1 MPQQGENMSVETSGS
16 QPSSLSI
23 LSYTDALAA
32 RSQDFLLLLGRVL
45 LGWIFVQSGWR
56 KLMDIPAFVATMPRR
71 GLPDVLGWIAPPV
84 EFVGGLMILLGLGTR
99 YAALLILLFTII
111 ATFSS
116 HRYWDFADAAQ
127 RQQQH
132 TQFWKNVSMM
142 GGQVLLFIT
151 SAGRCSLDWLLAR
164 KRG

>member
-1 MPQQGENMSVETSGS
+1 MSVEKTAAQTSTFW
-16 QPSSLSI
+16 I
-23 LSYTDALAA
+23 LSRADGLAA
-32 RSQDFLLLLGRVL
+32 QSQDVLLLLGRVL

-71 GLPDVLGWIAPPV
+71 GLPDVLGYVAPPV
-84 EFVGGLMILLGLGTR
+84 EFVGGLFILFGVATR

-142 GGQVLLFIT
+142 GGQVLLFVAG
-151 SAGRCSLDWLLAR
+151 AGRYSLDRLLMR
-164 KRG
+164 DRR